1 MVVGR
6 ARERARL
13 EQLLAGAREGRSG
26 ALVLRGEG
34 GIGKT
39 ALLEQAD
46 AAASGF
52 TVLRAI
58 GIESESALAFSGL
71 LQLVRP
77 VIDRL
82 GAVPEQQARAL
93 AAAVGLGGERE
104 TDLFLAYAGALH
116 LLAAASDDRPLLCLV
131 DDVQWLDSASAE
143 ALGFVARRIEAERI
157 AFVFAL
163 RSGENG
169 WFDAR
174 GIEELVVGGLDPE
187 AASELVAGSGVRVSA
202 GVVGALIE
210 ATGAN
215 PLALLEVPALLSEG
229 QRGGTEPLDDPLA
242 VGDRVEHAFLA
253 RAADLSADG
262 RRALLV
268 AAASAEGDLAT
279 IARATEAGALDEAE
293 ASGLLR
299 VRGGVV
305 QFRHPLV
312 RSAVYSAATAGAR
325 RAAHLALAD
334 ALGADDDDRG
344 LWHRAQAAVGADE
357 ELADALDAA
366 AQRAAGRSLVDESR
380 LLERS
385 ARLTRDPQRRAPRL
399 LRAGGAALDSGQ
411 TARAA
416 AMLSEGL
423 ELADDTLLRADL
435 FGAQLHLA
443 RAQGEVGARI
453 ETCVEEARR
462 VEPLDP
468 ARAASLLYYA
478 WYYASNRLDNRRARE
493 IAAHARSLSDG
504 IDGEAPAA
512 SLAAFAWQAL
522 IDGEAAASLA
532 AARRGASLELGARHL
547 THRAMDFAEC
557 LTVHEDF
564 DLARRLLERAVEDF
578 RVRGAEVD
586 LIVALSV
593 LSCLELRVG
602 RMARASVAAHEA
614 AEIAATL
621 DVDYWMAWALV
632 ALADVEA
639 VLGAESGRD
648 HALRSFQLASRADD
662 HDCEARA
669 LDALG
674 RLELGLGRASEAVV
688 ALERVEE
695 VLGEIA
701 APSYVLWAPDLV
713 EGYVRSDR
721 VREARAVLD
730 RFERG
735 RPRGAWAAAAAARCR
750 ALLATD
756 DRIDEPFGEAVELA
770 RAPAVSPF
778 ERARAELLWGQRLR
792 RGGRRLDARAK
803 LRSALHEFERLGAAS
818 WAERVREELRASG
831 ETARPRDPA
840 LVNRLTKRELEI
852 SLLAG
857 DGATNREIA
866 ARLFLS
872 TKTVELHLS
881 RVYRKL
887 GIRSRTELAR
897 ALPAPD

>member
-13 EQLLAGAREGRSG
+13 EALLAGASEGRSG
-26 ALVLRGEG
+26 ALVLRGEA

-39 ALLEQAD
+39 ALLEHAE

-157 AFVFAL
+157 AFVFAS
-163 RSGENG
+163 RPGENG

-174 GIEELVVGGLDPE
+174 GIEELAVGGLDTE
-187 AASELVAGSGVRVSA
+187 AAHELVAGSGVRVAA

-215 PLALLEVPALLSEG
+215 PLALLEVPPLLSEG
-229 QRGGTEPLDDPLA
+229 QRGGTEALDDPLA
-242 VGDRVEHAFLA
+242 VGDRVERAFLA

-279 IARATEAGALDEAE
+279 IALATDAGALDEAE

-299 VRGGVV
+299 VRGGEV

-312 RSAVYSAATAGAR
+312 RSALYSAATAGER
-325 RAAHLALAD
+325 RAAHLALAE
-334 ALGADDDDRG
+334 ALGADDDGRG

-357 ELADALDAA
+357 ELADALDAVA
-366 AQRAAGRSLVDESR
+366 RRAAGRSLVDESR

-385 ARLTRDPQRRAPRL
+385 ARLTRDPERRAPRL
-399 LRAGGAALDSGQ
+399 LRAGRAALDSGQ

-423 ELADDTLLRADL
+423 ELAEDPLLRAQL
-435 FGAQLHLA
+435 FEAQLHLA
-443 RAQGEVGARI
+443 RAQGAVGARI

-462 VEPLDP
+462 VESLDW
-468 ARAASLLYYA
+468 ARAANLLYYA
-478 WYYASNRLDNRRARE
+478 WYYASNRLDNQRARE

-504 IDGEAPAA
+504 LGAEAPAA

-522 IDGEAAASLA
+522 IDGEAAASLE
-532 AARRGASLELGARHL
+532 AARRGASLELGGRHL
-547 THRAMDFAEC
+547 THKAMDFAEC
-557 LTVHEDF
+557 LTLHEDF
-564 DLARRLLERAVEDF
+564 DLARRLLERAVDDF
-578 RVRGAEVD
+578 RARGAEVD

-593 LSCLELRVG
+593 LSSLELRAG
-602 RMARASVAAHEA
+602 RMVRASVAAHEA
-614 AEIAATL
+614 VEIAATL
-621 DVDYWMAWALV
+621 DVDYWTAWALV

-648 HALRSFQLASRADD
+648 HARRSFQLASRADD

-701 APSYVLWAPDLV
+701 APSYVLWTPDLV

-721 VREARAVLD
+721 VGEAHAVLD

-735 RPRGAWAAAAAARCR
+735 RPRGAWAAATAVRCR
-750 ALLATD
+750 ALLAPD
-756 DRIDEPFGEAVELA
+756 DRIDELFGEAVELA

-818 WAERVREELRASG
+818 WAERAREELRASG

-872 TKTVELHLS
+872 SKTVELHLS